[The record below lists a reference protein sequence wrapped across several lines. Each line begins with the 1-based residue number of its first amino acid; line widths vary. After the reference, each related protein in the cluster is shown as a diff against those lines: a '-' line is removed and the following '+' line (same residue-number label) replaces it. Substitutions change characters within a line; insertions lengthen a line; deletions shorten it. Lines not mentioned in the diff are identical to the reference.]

1 MRHIFSNFHD
11 VSFIFSDLLGN
22 TKPQFSIFILLH
34 NMFQPSGPDHMLNKT
49 GKVLN
54 DFHPLPSPESESQ
67 FKTKLTILEFEIS
80 KVLLTINLLP
90 NILKKCGPSGAK
102 SLASVAPSSSSLR
115 TFSPLWPLLH
125 QLKETKSRGT
135 SALVTQKWNQL

>member
-1 MRHIFSNFHD
+1 MLAGLWGAHNYMDMAMAKKVKAKTTANHA

-22 TKPQFSIFILLH
+22 TTPQFSSFILQH

-67 FKTKLTILEFEIS
+67 FKTKLTILE
-80 KVLLTINLLP
+80 
-90 NILKKCGPSGAK
+90 C
-102 SLASVAPSSSSLR
+102 
-115 TFSPLWPLLH
+115 
-125 QLKETKSRGT
+125 
-135 SALVTQKWNQL
+135 